1 MKAPDAGA
9 PPGARST
16 PDDGP
21 VPGGPR
27 SRGDADPLVD
37 VQANP
42 DGRQVPIAR
51 VGVKNIRFPI
61 AVRDR
66 RKAAQ
71 HTVGVIEMSVDLPHH
86 FKGTHMSRFMEILNS
101 HDGEVSVEAIPGIL
115 RTMRRRLDAETAHLR
130 VSFPYFMEKRAPVT
144 GAAGLVSY
152 DCAFDASSGSEDD
165 FVLTVKVPVAT
176 LCPCSREISARGA
189 HNQRGLVSLQ
199 ARFTGELWIEEL
211 VELVEE
217 SASCGLYPVLKRADE
232 KWVTE
237 RAYDNPRFVED
248 LVREITVRL
257 RAVAQVTWFH
267 VHVVN
272 FESIHEHDAYA
283 QVEEGT
289 PPEGCQRAVPI

>member
-1 MKAPDAGA
+1 M
-9 PPGARST
+9 ST
-16 PDDGP
+16 
-21 VPGGPR
+21 
-27 SRGDADPLVD
+27 LVD

-42 DGRQVPIAR
+42 DERRVPIAR

-66 RKAAQ
+66 RQKAQ
-71 HTVGVIEMSVDLPHH
+71 HTVGTVEMSVGLPQQ

-101 HDGEVSVEAIPGIL
+101 YSGEISVDSIPGIL
-115 RTMRRRLDAETAHLR
+115 RTMRRRLAAETAHLR

-144 GAAGLVSY
+144 GVAGLMSY
-152 DCAFDASSGSEDD
+152 DCVFDASDGPEED
-165 FVLTVKVPVAT
+165 FVLTVQVPVTT

-189 HNQRGLVSLQ
+189 HNQRGLVTLQ
-199 ARFTGELWIEEL
+199 ARFKGELWIEEL
-211 VELVEE
+211 VELVED

-237 RAYDNPRFVED
+237 HAYDNPRFVED
-248 LVREITVRL
+248 LVREVTVRL
-257 RAVAQVTWFH
+257 RAVERVTWFN

-289 PPEGCQRAVPI
+289 SSDNSRGRGAAPTGAGGRS